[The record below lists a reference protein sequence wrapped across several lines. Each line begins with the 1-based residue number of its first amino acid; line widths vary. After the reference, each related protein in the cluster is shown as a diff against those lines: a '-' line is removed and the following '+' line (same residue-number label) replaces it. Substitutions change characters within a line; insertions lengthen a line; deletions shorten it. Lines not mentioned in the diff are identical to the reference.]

1 MSSFAELVAECRRQP
16 PLVALVLGSGF
27 GILAERLQGALAVS
41 YLSLAELGAPSV
53 PGHDGVL
60 LLAEWGGQRSLVF
73 SGRLHYF
80 EGHPWRRVEQPVL
93 LARDLG
99 AKILLLTN
107 AAGGIRDDL
116 TPGSLMALRDHLD
129 WTQPFAGRH
138 SGPGQCPRPYSARLL
153 GKLRDAAKTLG
164 IALTDGVYA
173 QVTGP
178 SYETKA
184 EIRALRSIGADA
196 VGMSTA
202 HEISR
207 AQELGME
214 CAALSCIT
222 NRAAGLG
229 EGPINH
235 EEVLASAATQGDRL
249 AQLLEAF
256 LQHLP
261 RP

>member
-16 PLVALVLGSGF
+16 PLVALVLGSGL
-27 GILAERLQGALAVS
+27 GTLAEPLKDALAVS
-41 YLSLAELGAPSV
+41 YSSLAELGSTSV
-53 PGHDGVL
+53 PGHHGVL
-60 LLAEWGGQRSLVF
+60 LLAEWGGLRSLVY
-73 SGRLHYF
+73 SGRLHYY

-107 AAGGIRDDL
+107 AAGGIRGDL
-116 TPGSLMALRDHLD
+116 TPGSLMALRGHLD
-129 WTQPFAGRH
+129 WTQPTAWRQ
-138 SGPGQCPRPYSARLL
+138 SSPDKSPYSARLL
-153 GKLRDAAKTLG
+153 SKLHDVATELG
-164 IALTDGVYA
+164 IGLSDGVYA

-202 HEISR
+202 REINR
-207 AQELGME
+207 AIELGME

-229 EGPINH
+229 DGPIHH
-235 EEVLASAATQGDRL
+235 EEVLASAATQRDRL
-249 AQLLEAF
+249 ARLLETF

-261 RP
+261 HL